1 MKKYIKNIQISLC
14 SSCILFLVGGKIPII
29 PNQYVFAN
37 ESAISS
43 YSTGITGE
51 SDGVIKYGQPQKTIP
66 GNGQPYLISQG
77 LTVYG
82 NKGSSEWIF
91 IADETVT
98 ISTLHVFVC
107 GVGNTYIEY
116 TLSISGPG
124 KYVLDAS
131 IYGAFNQGLA
141 LVINNQPKPQEMT
154 GHVNIHYVDED
165 GEPLRPQVSLPSRT
179 WLESEAT
186 PEYQTL
192 ATSLYLT
199 SIEKDGEIYVLDE
212 SKIPTNADGSYIA
225 GQTVDVTYVYKLQQT
240 KLSSPTI
247 NDKHKIKA
255 SADTL
260 FLEKS
265 TASVNSN
272 KKGLNDADLPKTS
285 EANQWKLNTLGGLTL
300 ISLVCLFML
309 KQKR

>member
-107 GVGNTYIEY
+107 GVGNTYI
-116 TLSISGPG
+116 G
-124 KYVLDAS
+124 
-131 IYGAFNQGLA
+131 
-141 LVINNQPKPQEMT
+141 
-154 GHVNIHYVDED
+154 IHYQFQDQENMYSM
-165 GEPLRPQVSLPSRT
+165 QVFMVHL
-179 WLESEAT
+179 
-186 PEYQTL
+186 
-192 ATSLYLT
+192 
-199 SIEKDGEIYVLDE
+199 IKD
-212 SKIPTNADGSYIA
+212 
-225 GQTVDVTYVYKLQQT
+225 
-240 KLSSPTI
+240 
-247 NDKHKIKA
+247 
-255 SADTL
+255 
-260 FLEKS
+260 
-265 TASVNSN
+265 
-272 KKGLNDADLPKTS
+272 
-285 EANQWKLNTLGGLTL
+285 
-300 ISLVCLFML
+300 
-309 KQKR
+309 